1 MATAFASMTLSA
13 CASDGVKPPTDHQ
26 VAPVIS
32 TRFDHQVV
40 CPPEVMQAV
49 PAPIAV
55 PDGAIIRA
63 NPAGDQV
70 LDAKDA
76 REQLLAQRL
85 VDAQGKCPK

>member
-1 MATAFASMTLSA
+1 MTLSA
-13 CASDGVKPPTDHQ
+13 CGSAGVKLNTDHQ
-26 VAPVIS
+26 APPVI
-32 TRFDHQVV
+32 TTHFDHQVV
-40 CPPEVMQAV
+40 CPPEVTQAI

-63 NPAGDQV
+63 NPIADDF
-70 LDAKDA
+70 LDRKDG

>member
-1 MATAFASMTLSA
+1 MTLSA
-13 CASDGVKPPTDHQ
+13 CGSAGVKLNTDHQ
-26 VAPVIS
+26 VAPVIT

-40 CPPEVMQAV
+40 CPPEVMQPV

-63 NPAGDQV
+63 NPTGDDF
-70 LDAKDA
+70 LDRKDG